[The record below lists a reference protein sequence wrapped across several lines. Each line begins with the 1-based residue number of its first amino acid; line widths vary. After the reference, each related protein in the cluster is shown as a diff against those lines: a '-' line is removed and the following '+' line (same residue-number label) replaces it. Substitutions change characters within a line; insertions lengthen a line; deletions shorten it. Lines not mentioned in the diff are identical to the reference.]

1 MGGLVS
7 STVTHRDIWPLLSV
21 GIHSDT
27 QGQVTI
33 QKHILTNLEN
43 SCQKEVTHTQNKKI
57 LLQICKVQNTLSP
70 RSYIGSHF
78 TVMSLTDTTTDHNVK
93 YCNTVKQS
101 RYQVSGG
108 NLSVAVYQ
116 FTQEQKKLFG
126 MRKLPFPVTGRRA
139 EEEHVVE
146 ITLTAIT
153 ASEGEKN
160 KLIPQKALYSHSVL
174 AAKTTFPRRPL
185 RW

>member
-1 MGGLVS
+1 
-7 STVTHRDIWPLLSV
+7 
-21 GIHSDT
+21 
-27 QGQVTI
+27 
-33 QKHILTNLEN
+33 
-43 SCQKEVTHTQNKKI
+43 
-57 LLQICKVQNTLSP
+57 
-70 RSYIGSHF
+70 
-78 TVMSLTDTTTDHNVK
+78 MSLTDTTTVHNVK
-93 YCNTVKQS
+93 YCYTVTQGRS
-101 RYQVSGG
+101 QVSGG

-146 ITLTAIT
+146 IAIT